1 MKKKKEKKQFVV
13 IGLGRF
19 GKSVAMHLEAN
30 GCSVMAIDEDQKRLN
45 AVSDY
50 VTSAMC
56 VDIADEEASKDLGL
70 NNFDGAIISLV
81 HSLEKAVLATIC
93 AKEHGIKQVIVEA
106 YDETQGK
113 VLSKV
118 GADLIVYP
126 QREMGVHLAN
136 NLAFDNFLDSTELTA
151 DYSIAEIAVPR
162 EWIGKTLIE
171 LNLRAKYDLNV
182 IALKRKNTVNVNP
195 EADKPLLEADA
206 LMILGKNTILKK
218 LSNSI

>member
-19 GKSVAMHLEAN
+19 GKSVAVHLEAN

-56 VDIADEEASKDLGL
+56 ADIADEEASKDLGL

-93 AKEHGIKQVIVEA
+93 AKEHGIEQVIVEA

-113 VLSKV
+113 VLTKV

-136 NLAFDNFLDSTELTA
+136 NLAFDNFLDSTELTT
-151 DYSIAEIAVPR
+151 DYSIAEIEVPR
-162 EWIGKTLIE
+162 DWIGKTLIE
-171 LNLRAKYDLNV
+171 LNLRAKHALNV
-182 IALKRKNTVNVNP
+182 IAIKRKNTVNVNP
-195 EADKPLLEADA
+195 EADKPLLEADS